1 MSQGDE
7 FFCSFFSKSVYVEP
21 RVTIFFFY
29 DNVVF
34 ASFLVNTDS
43 ETAVVNVTYATREEA
58 KTWVDLGLFLFKCFR
73 TVVFEFYRVLYLYIC
88 FFLKKKSR
96 SLTRQWNS
104 RAFILRCLLLVVQR
118 LYAEKCWAMASELR
132 WELCLD
138 SDQE

>member
-1 MSQGDE
+1 MYIQLITNVCICTIDYKLLWMHKSKVRDSNNSWVRAMNFFVHFSLSLFTLSQ
-7 FFCSFFSKSVYVEP
+7 

-88 FFLKKKSR
+88 FCLKKKNADLWHVSG
-96 SLTRQWNS
+96 TPGH
-104 RAFILRCLLLVVQR
+104 
-118 LYAEKCWAMASELR
+118 LY
-132 WELCLD
+132 
-138 SDQE
+138 